1 MSLSIKSKFVV
12 DAGSV
17 AWIESQFYYDLFAS
31 YNTAEDCKIKIGLLL
46 MHGYCHKLS
55 NCWHQVEI
63 MQVTTASFR
72 LIIT

>member
-31 YNTAEDCKIKIGLLL
+31 YNTTGDCKTKIVLLL
-46 MHGYCHKLS
+46 MQG
-55 NCWHQVEI
+55 
-63 MQVTTASFR
+63 
-72 LIIT
+72 